1 MKLEAYMNLQQ
12 TGKGNLYTYFP
23 TSWIEAGLKHWPVGE
38 TVHLTYDTDRDE
50 ITIRRKSE

>member
-1 MKLEAYMNLQQ
+1 MKLEADMNLQD
-12 TGKGNLYTYFP
+12 TGKGQLYTYFP
-23 TSWIEAGLKHWPVGE
+23 AIFKEAGLKHWPVGE